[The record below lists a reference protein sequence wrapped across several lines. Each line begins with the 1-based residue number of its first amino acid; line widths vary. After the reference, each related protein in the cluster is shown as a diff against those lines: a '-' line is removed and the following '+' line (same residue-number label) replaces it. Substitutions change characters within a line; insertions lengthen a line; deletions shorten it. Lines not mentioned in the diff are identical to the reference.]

1 MAEAEILIAL
11 RTFAGPNIG
20 AEVMLP
26 EGAYT
31 IGTDGSCDIVLS
43 DSSLAPRHAA
53 FTVAPTQPG
62 HNPTV
67 HVAPLD
73 GDVILEDAP
82 IPPEGLDIEPAT
94 AWWLGMTCLS
104 WNRPHAPREEIIPRL
119 PGQTPGAA
127 KTAESASLADTAA
140 EPGPDAVAGGKTDTS
155 PAPGLLSV
163 TGNDIGGGPAT
174 FLPQK
179 RRRWAWAAG
188 LLCLIIVGAM
198 SFGWNSRSGDT
209 EELAAQLRQSVKEA
223 GLDMVAVAS
232 DGDNISVSGTVN
244 DEEDRSKL
252 WNMAQNLKH
261 PVYIRV
267 GVLEDMAQAVAMKFN
282 SRGIFPAVTFPGKGD
297 VMRIAAYIRD
307 AKTEDA
313 AFSSLS
319 KDMPDLPTVERRI
332 VHADVLKAAIEREL
346 ASVKLSNVNLGLAT
360 GRVELTETATAG
372 SHEILQVVMEKVEE
386 TLGVPIAYTLITQD
400 APAGEQTQANA
411 QAQVTEILVPG
422 GISPDLPQTAAGGGA
437 SGGSGAVFDGLSVT
451 GVTMT
456 PMRFISL
463 SDGQRVFE
471 GGRLPGGHVLE
482 AVSLDSLTLSRD
494 GQITTYPLRG
504 NNE

>member
-1 MAEAEILIAL
+1 MAEAEILVAL

-26 EGAYT
+26 EGVYT

-62 HNPTV
+62 HSPKV

-73 GDVILEDAP
+73 GDVIVEDAA

-119 PGQTPGAA
+119 PGQPYGAT
-127 KTAESASLADTAA
+127 KTDEEASQANIST
-140 EPGPDAVAGGKTDTS
+140 EPGPDAIAGNKTDNASAT
-155 PAPGLLSV
+155 GQRSV
-163 TGNDIGGGPAT
+163 TDNNIGAGLT
-174 FLPQK
+174 TYLPKK
-179 RRRWAWAAG
+179 RRRWTWAAG
-188 LLCLIIVGAM
+188 ALCLVIVGAM

-223 GLDMVAVAS
+223 GLDMVSVAS
-232 DGDNISVSGTVN
+232 EGDNISVYGTVG
-244 DEEDRSKL
+244 DEEERSKL
-252 WNMAQNLKH
+252 WSMAQNLKH

-319 KDMPDLPTVERRI
+319 KDMPDLPAVERHI
-332 VHADVLKAAIEREL
+332 VHADTLKAAIEREL
-346 ASVKLSNVNLGLAT
+346 ASVKLSNVNLGLSA

-386 TLGVPIAYTLITQD
+386 NLGVPIAYTLITQD
-400 APAGEQTQANA
+400 APAGEQA

-422 GISPDLPQTAAGGGA
+422 GISPDLPKAAA
-437 SGGSGAVFDGLSVT
+437 GSGAIFDGLSIT

-471 GGRLPGGHVLE
+471 GGRLPSGHILE
-482 AVSLDSLTLSRD
+482 AISLDNLTLSRD
-494 GQITTYPLRG
+494 GQTTTYPLRG